1 MNTTLKPEADLLE
14 LLHRSLAQLQLTS
27 LARGLSALLDQ
38 AQKDAPGYTEF
49 LRRAFEIEHSARLDR
64 KVQRR
69 IRCSK
74 LGPYVDL
81 DEFDFSA
88 RPELSANAVKEFL
101 TCRFVEEKRNVILVG
116 RPSTGKTTVARAIG
130 HAACRRLHH
139 VYYISMGEM
148 LEELMASRADHTYR
162 KVFRRVTRPALLIV
176 DDAGFSNLNPEHAN
190 DLFRV
195 VAARYRKASTLMVSN
210 LPFKQWAE
218 LMPSEPQAVA
228 IVDRL
233 IDDASILRFSGKPF
247 RTPRDVHGAPL
258 EGELKD
264 ASPVAASSSSP

>member
-1 MNTTLKPEADLLE
+1 MSPTPKSEPDSLE
-14 LLHRSLAQLQLTS
+14 LIHRLLGELHLTS

-49 LRRAFEIEHSARLDR
+49 LRRALEIEQAARIER
-64 KVQRR
+64 KIQRR
-69 IRCSK
+69 IRWSK

-81 DEFDFSA
+81 NEFDFSA
-88 RPELSANAVKEFL
+88 RPELSANAVKDFL
-101 TCRFVEEKRNVILVG
+101 TCRFVEEKRNIILVG

-139 VYYISMGEM
+139 VYYASMGEM
-148 LEELMASRADHTYR
+148 LEALHASRADHTYR
-162 KVFRRVTRPALLIV
+162 KVFRRVTKPSLLIV
-176 DDAGFSNLNPEHAN
+176 DDAGFSNLNLDHAT

-195 VAARYRKASTLMVSN
+195 VNARYRKASTIVISN
-210 LPFKQWAE
+210 LPFKKWAE

-247 RTPRDVHGAPL
+247 RNPRDIQGAPL
-258 EGELKD
+258 PDEEPEVQLAEGQ
-264 ASPVAASSSSP
+264 PVS